1 MSKEV
6 LERIRTVQHV
16 LYFIGITGVVF
27 IFIVVIILAYYRGS
41 PWYTLAQLMPLIGI
55 ILMVGL
61 AMMYVGIAIA
71 RHLLKKVEK
80 SLKG

>member
-16 LYFIGITGVVF
+16 LYFTGIIGVVF

-61 AMMYVGIAIA
+61 AVMYVGIAIA